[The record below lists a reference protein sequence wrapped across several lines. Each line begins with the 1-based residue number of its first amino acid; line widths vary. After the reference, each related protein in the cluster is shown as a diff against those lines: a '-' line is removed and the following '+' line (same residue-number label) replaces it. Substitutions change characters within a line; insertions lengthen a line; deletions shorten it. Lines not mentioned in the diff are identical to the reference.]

1 MHRTSAFVL
10 AFITLTAIFAA
21 TVFPAAAQTS
31 YSPWRTFTTDDGLAT
46 NEGYAL
52 IQDQAGDIWLA
63 TDAGVSRFNGSW
75 RTYTTASGL
84 ISNRVRA
91 ITQSHDMRSIWFATL
106 NGVSRLTIGADGRES
121 WESFDATSGLLN
133 NNVRAVLGATDGSVW
148 FGTADG
154 ISILAVH
161 GNGANVWAQMTVK
174 DGLPPGQVTA
184 LLQDSTGAIWAG
196 TMAGAARFDGQRW
209 SQVTPANG
217 MTLTRINAMLQD
229 RAGDLWFATQDSG
242 VLRRSHVD
250 ESWQHYGIA
259 EGLPDANIWSIW
271 QDAQG
276 NYWFGANFGGVA
288 RFSPANEEG
297 DAWSVFNASN
307 SGLIANSVR
316 AIWEDPVNSNLWF
329 ATTAGLTRYDWRQW
343 RESGLAATIGSAH
356 VFALTEDKDNLLWA
370 GTDTSGLFVLNRA
383 DENGDNWLPISLSDD
398 PDRPADFVTSLH
410 LDRQGRLWVGTN
422 GDGLYVRDEDQWHA
436 ITETAVFNDA
446 TVIGMAEQ
454 ADGSLWFGT
463 FNGLVERRSG
473 PGAEPATWRVIGTTE
488 GLPSLRIQAIYVDS
502 KDQVWVGTDKGVGV
516 LRSAGWKTFS
526 TMDSPLPANDVR
538 TFMEDVNGNLW
549 IGTWASGIG
558 RLEPD
563 TGEWRVLTATDGLVS
578 NGIVALMRDE
588 SGAMWVG
595 TEGGISR
602 FDGNTWQRY
611 QENDGLAGGIVTSMY
626 QDHQGIYWLAT
637 VGGLRRYQPETRPPW
652 VRVSA
657 VSSKPVNHSPIS
669 LTSRDEVTV
678 DYTGGDHETPSES
691 ILFQVRLLPGM
702 PDWQTTRSQR
712 VRFGSLA
719 AGAYT
724 VQVRAR
730 DDAMNYSPIAQ
741 TGLTVVQPPVEV
753 TLPVVGTVLLSN
765 VIYGLVMVGI
775 VLISGSLGIGSWLR
789 VRRRPRQALQRKFNP
804 YVSGEPVRRDDL
816 FFGRNEQ
823 LKRILTILHR
833 NSVMIHGER
842 RIGKTSLLFHLA
854 NRLRESNDPDCVFIP
869 VLVDLEGTPEPEFF
883 HRVME
888 AVFETLPA
896 ADRDKLGLVFQP
908 SVSSYSARDM
918 RRDLRLIIGHLQEQ
932 TDKTIRLILLLD
944 EVDVMNDY
952 DQLTQQQLR
961 GIFME
966 QFAQNLG
973 AVVAGVRI
981 SKAWDRPESPWYNLF
996 NEIELAPFGRDDA
1009 VALLQEPVKGIY
1021 RWDQDALEF
1030 VIAQA
1035 NGRPY
1040 RIQQYGLESV
1050 NHMFEAKRTTIKLAD
1065 VEAAHEAILR
1075 MSET

>member
-1 MHRTSAFVL
+1 MHRTSAFIL
-10 AFITLTAIFAA
+10 AFITLAAICTA

-75 RTYTTASGL
+75 RTYTTANGL

-91 ITQSHDMRSIWFATL
+91 ITQSRDMRSIWFATL
-106 NGVSRLTIGADGRES
+106 NGVSHLTIGADGGES
-121 WESFDATSGLLN
+121 WQSFDATSGLLN
-133 NNVRAVLGATDGSVW
+133 NNVRAVLAASDGSMW
-148 FGTADG
+148 FGTAEG

-161 GNGANVWAQMTVK
+161 ANGANEWAQMTVK

-184 LLQDSTGAIWAG
+184 LLQDTTGAIWAG
-196 TMAGAARFDGQRW
+196 TMAGVARFDGQRW
-209 SQVTPANG
+209 SQVTPGNG

-242 VLRRSHVD
+242 VLRRSDVD
-250 ESWQHYGIA
+250 ESWQQYGTA
-259 EGLPDANIWSIW
+259 DGLPDANIWSIW

-276 NYWFGANFGGVA
+276 DYWFGANFGGVA
-288 RFSPANEEG
+288 RFSPGNEEG
-297 DAWSVFNASN
+297 QAWSVFNASN

-343 RESGLAATIGSAH
+343 RDGGLEATTNGAR
-356 VFALTEDKDNLLWA
+356 VFALAEDADDLLWA
-370 GTDTSGLFVLNRA
+370 GTDTAGLFVLDRT
-383 DENGDNWLPISLSDD
+383 DGNGGNWLPVSVSDD
-398 PDRPADFVTSLH
+398 PDKPADFVTSLH
-410 LDRQGRLWVGTN
+410 FDHQGRLWVGTN
-422 GDGLYVRDEDQWHA
+422 GDGLYVRDEDQWRA
-436 ITETAVFNDA
+436 ITETAVLNDA
-446 TVIGMAEQ
+446 TIISMAEQ
-454 ADGSLWFGT
+454 EDGTLWFGT
-463 FNGLVERRSG
+463 FNGLVQRRPGS
-473 PGAEPATWRVIGTTE
+473 GAEPAAWRVFATAD
-488 GLPSLRIQAIYVDS
+488 GLPSARIQAMFVDS
-502 KDQVWVGTDKGVGV
+502 RNQLWIGTDQGAGV

-526 TMDSPLPANDVR
+526 AQNSPLPANDVR
-538 TFMEDVNGNLW
+538 ALMEDGNGNLW

-563 TGEWRVLTATDGLVS
+563 AGEWSVLTTTEGLVS
-578 NGIVALMRDE
+578 NGIVALMRDQ

-611 QENDGLAGGIVTSMY
+611 QENDGLAGGIVTTMH

-637 VGGLRRYQPETRPPW
+637 VDGLRRYQPETRPPW

-657 VSSKPVNHSPIS
+657 VNSKPVNHSPIS

-678 DYTGGDHETPSES
+678 DFTGGDHETPPES

-702 PDWQTTRSQR
+702 PDWQTTRNQR
-712 VRFGSLA
+712 MRFGSLA
-719 AGAYT
+719 VGAYT
-724 VQVRAR
+724 VQVRTR
-730 DDAMNYSPIAQ
+730 DDAMNYSPVAQ
-741 TGLTVVQPPVEV
+741 TELTVVQPPVEV
-753 TLPVVGTVLLSN
+753 TLPIVGTVLLSN
-765 VIYGLVMVGI
+765 VIYGSVMVGI
-775 VLISGSLGIGSWLR
+775 VLISSGLGIGSWLR

-1030 VIAQA
+1030 VIAHA

-1040 RIQQYGLESV
+1040 RIQQYGLEAV